1 MIISYIPV
9 LIVDIL
15 GSALMVI
22 LSVVSLHTAKKL
34 RNQDPDNT
42 VFLYLLWI
50 CTGFTI
56 FAVSRSIGHILRQ
69 LVIFLSIGYIWTD
82 IAPYTGTINTVS
94 FFLVGLITLFFEQI
108 WKINVKISSG
118 REELEAAHSE
128 LVRLNQSLERQVV
141 ERTERL
147 TASEY
152 KCRRIFDQSLDI
164 ILVTDADFKIL
175 EINPTGVEMT
185 GYSKNEIIINEMPV
199 SRFFASDAEWDRI
212 RASFLSNEFILNEET
227 DFIQSNGIT
236 IRVLITGA
244 IDYGAF
250 GCEKTFHFIIKNI
263 NEKKQM
269 EQQIAQADKLAA
281 LGELSAGIAHE
292 INNPLG
298 IILGY
303 TQLMIKQELKNNSS
317 GHDRTGTSYED
328 LKTIEKHVKT
338 CKTIVSDLLAF
349 SRKGSSKKTV
359 LNINN
364 TIQDV
369 VKFLTN
375 HSDFRN
381 IEIKSDLFSDEVLL
395 VSGNEQE
402 LRQVMINLM
411 INACHAMEK
420 NGLINIKTEKNDKE
434 NITIKVKDN
443 GRGISKMNLSKIFDP
458 FFTTKPV
465 GQGTGLGLSVSYG
478 IIKKHN
484 GSIKVKS
491 REGEWT
497 VFTIVLPAVP
507 HGEEAI

>member
-1 MIISYIPV
+1 
-9 LIVDIL
+9 
-15 GSALMVI
+15 
-22 LSVVSLHTAKKL
+22 
-34 RNQDPDNT
+34 
-42 VFLYLLWI
+42 
-50 CTGFTI
+50 
-56 FAVSRSIGHILRQ
+56 
-69 LVIFLSIGYIWTD
+69 
-82 IAPYTGTINTVS
+82 
-94 FFLVGLITLFFEQI
+94 
-108 WKINVKISSG
+108 
-118 REELEAAHSE
+118 
-128 LVRLNQSLERQVV
+128 
-141 ERTERL
+141 
-147 TASEY
+147 
-152 KCRRIFDQSLDI
+152 
-164 ILVTDADFKIL
+164 
-175 EINPTGVEMT
+175 
-185 GYSKNEIIINEMPV
+185 
-199 SRFFASDAEWDRI
+199 
-212 RASFLSNEFILNEET
+212 
-227 DFIQSNGIT
+227 
-236 IRVLITGA
+236 
-244 IDYGAF
+244 
-250 GCEKTFHFIIKNI
+250 
-263 NEKKQM
+263 M

-303 TQLMIKQELKNNSS
+303 TQLMLKQELKNSGS
-317 GHDRTGTSYED
+317 GHDKHATSYED

-381 IEIKSDLFSDEVLL
+381 IEIKSDLYADAVLL

-402 LRQVMINLM
+402 FRQVMINLM

-420 NGLINIKTEKNDKE
+420 NGVINIKTRKTDKDH
-434 NITIKVKDN
+434 ISIMVKDN
-443 GRGISKMNLSKIFDP
+443 GRGISKINLSKIFDP

-497 VFTIVLPAVP
+497 VFTIVLPAVSRK
-507 HGEEAI
+507 EEAV